1 MKRKVIFIILI
12 IIFLSQVNV
21 EAAGVYIGS
30 FTPKQDE
37 NFRFFIPIR
46 EIDSEVITLSTQD
59 NYFRSENK
67 KIGSVNL
74 KLINRNREL
83 PLSTKKVSIEKND
96 LLHPQS
102 LNFSLDL
109 KAEYEPGLYKNLL
122 FIEDGNKYLEMEIIF
137 EIRPWRELSNG
148 TVQNAKI
155 ENLDRRTMELLSS
168 GQQKLVIRSNTDWKL
183 KVLID
188 EKNLDNLSIRTA
200 ADSQSRSVLNY
211 KNDFVR
217 LDTVETIIA
226 DGSNTAALSADQAEI
241 FYQLKI
247 EDFRKIQ
254 AGDKNYQ
261 LKFILE

>member
-46 EIDSEVITLSTQD
+46 DIDSEVITLSTQD

-67 KIGSVNL
+67 KIGSINL

-122 FIEDGNKYLEMEIIF
+122 FIEDGNQYLEMEIIF
-137 EIRPWRELSNG
+137 EIRPWMEILNG
-148 TVQNAKI
+148 AMKNAKI
-155 ENLDRRTMELLSS
+155 ENIENRTMGLFSS
-168 GQQKLVIRSNTDWKL
+168 GQQKILIRSNTDWKL
-183 KVLID
+183 KVMTA
-188 EKNLDNLSIRTA
+188 EESQDNLSIRVA
-200 ADSQSRSVLNY
+200 ADSESRSFVDYQSEFINLNS
-211 KNDFVR
+211 
-217 LDTVETIIA
+217 VETVIA
-226 DGSNTAALSADQAEI
+226 NGSNTAKLSSGQVEV

-247 EDFRKIQ
+247 EDFRKVK
-254 AGDKNYQ
+254 AGEKNYQ
-261 LKFILE
+261 INFSLE